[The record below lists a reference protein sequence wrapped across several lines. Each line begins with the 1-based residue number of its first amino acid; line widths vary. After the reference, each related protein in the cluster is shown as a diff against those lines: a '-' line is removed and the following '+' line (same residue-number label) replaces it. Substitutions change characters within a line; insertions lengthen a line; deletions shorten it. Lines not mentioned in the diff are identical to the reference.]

1 MLSRRIILP
10 IAEPGWPLFE
20 VCMISRSRSPAVGL
34 LLSGGLDS
42 AILLGQLLQSDRDVQ
57 PFYIRAGLFWE
68 RHELA
73 ATERL
78 VAHFQGTK
86 LRPLVVLEMPL
97 ADVYDNHWSVTGRGV
112 PDGSTPDE
120 AVYLPGRNALLLI
133 KAAVWC
139 SLNGIDELAMAPLGS
154 NPFSDATPEFFEGFQ
169 AVINVATAGNLVLSR
184 PFAPLHKTDVMRLGS
199 AFPLDLTFSC
209 IAPVGELHCG
219 QCNKCAE
226 RRQAF
231 ASAELNDPTV
241 YAAAGR

>member
-1 MLSRRIILP
+1 
-10 IAEPGWPLFE
+10 
-20 VCMISRSRSPAVGL
+20 MISRSRSAAVGL

-42 AILLGQLLQSDRDVQ
+42 AILLGHLLEGDREVQ

-73 ATERL
+73 ATQRL
-78 VAHFQGTK
+78 VAHYQNAADGSPRRSK

-97 ADVYDNHWSVTGRGV
+97 ADVYDDHWSVTGRGV
-112 PDGSTPDE
+112 PDSSTPDE

-169 AVINVATAGNLVLSR
+169 AVLNVATAGNLVLSR
-184 PFAPLHKTDVMRLGS
+184 PFAPLHKTDVMRLGR
-199 AFPLDLTFSC
+199 AFPLGLTFSC
-209 IAPVGELHCG
+209 IAPVGEHHCG
-219 QCNKCAE
+219 ECNKCAE
-226 RRQAF
+226 RRSAF
-231 ASAELNDPTV
+231 SSVELDDPTV
-241 YAAAGR
+241 YAISAR

>member
-1 MLSRRIILP
+1 
-10 IAEPGWPLFE
+10 
-20 VCMISRSRSPAVGL
+20 MISRSRSPAVGL

-42 AILLGQLLQSDRDVQ
+42 AILLGHLLQKEREVQ
-57 PFYIRAGLFWE
+57 PFFIRAGLFWE

-73 ATERL
+73 AVERL
-78 VAHFQGTK
+78 LAHYGETEQRAK

-97 ADVYDNHWSVTGRGV
+97 ADVYDDHWSVTGRGV

-133 KAAVWC
+133 KAALWC

-154 NPFSDATPEFFEGFQ
+154 NPFSDATPEFFDGFQ

-184 PFAPLHKTDVMRLGS
+184 PFAPLHKSDVMRLGRS
-199 AFPLDLTFSC
+199 FPLGLTFSC
-209 IAPVGELHCG
+209 IAPVDELHCG
-219 QCNKCAE
+219 ECNKCAE

-231 ASAELNDPTV
+231 ASVGLDDPTV
-241 YAAAGR
+241 YATAAR

>member
-1 MLSRRIILP
+1 
-10 IAEPGWPLFE
+10 
-20 VCMISRSRSPAVGL
+20 MISRSRSPAVGL

-42 AILLGQLLQSDRDVQ
+42 AILLGQLLQGDRDVQ

-78 VAHFQGTK
+78 VAHFQTTEQRLDPDHHPRAK

-154 NPFSDATPEFFEGFQ
+154 NPFSDATPEFFDGFQ

-184 PFAPLHKTDVMRLGS
+184 PFAPLHKTEVMRLGS
-199 AFPLDLTFSC
+199 SLPLELTFSC
-209 IAPVGELHCG
+209 IAPVGEHHCG

-231 ASAELNDPTV
+231 ASAELDDPTV
-241 YAAAGR
+241 YAEAGR

>member
-1 MLSRRIILP
+1 
-10 IAEPGWPLFE
+10 
-20 VCMISRSRSPAVGL
+20 MISRSKSSAVGL

-42 AILLGQLLQSDRDVQ
+42 AILLGQLIAGGREVQ

-78 VAHFQGTK
+78 VAHYQAAAQAAGQAVRV
-86 LRPLVVLEMPL
+86 RPLVVLEMPL
-97 ADVYDNHWSVTGRGV
+97 TDVYDDHWSITGRGV

-139 SLNGIDELAMAPLGS
+139 SLNGIDELALAPLGS
-154 NPFSDATPEFFEGFQ
+154 NPFSDATAEFFDGFQ

-184 PFAPLHKTDVMRLGS
+184 PFAPLHKTDVMRIGRE
-199 AFPLDLTFSC
+199 FPLGLTFSC
-209 IAPVGELHCG
+209 IAPVGEHHCG
-219 QCNKCAE
+219 RCNKCAE
-226 RRQAF
+226 RRHAF
-231 ASAELNDPTV
+231 ASAALDDPTV
-241 YAAAGR
+241 YAEGGR